1 MCKNRKE
8 TSPLQSNSR
17 SKKKMKIP
25 SVQIHLL
32 ASVFDQLG
40 ATSAS
45 PINGRPDLHHTAW
58 EDCRTHDA
66 RGRVGRRSTAPPP
79 PTAEREGDRVFACE
93 EESPARREEET
104 AMVWFGIRA
113 RVRMNYQSRIHIKH
127 EEPPMHTALFE
138 IDRSID
144 PRVVRATPADGY
156 IRHVRRCAGSEA
168 AEVAA

>member
-1 MCKNRKE
+1 
-8 TSPLQSNSR
+8 
-17 SKKKMKIP
+17 MKIP

-40 ATSAS
+40 ATLAS

-58 EDCRTHDA
+58 EEDCRTHES
-66 RGRVGRRSTAPPP
+66 RR
-79 PTAEREGDRVFACE
+79 EREGREEERRRRPLRGKAIACE

-127 EEPPMHTALFE
+127 EEPPLHTAIFE

-156 IRHVRRCAGSEA
+156 IRLVRRCAGSKA